1 MRLGY
6 VVANDKAEYLVGFSP
21 RSRVAPPQFLL
32 WSEDPAHALVFPKRS
47 VCRYLVK
54 AFKRSGFSAWTLQF
68 FETEN
73 TFFVGTQD
81 RDRPA
86 WLS

>member
-6 VVANDKAEYLVGFSP
+6 VVANDKSEYLVGVSP
-21 RSRVAPPQFLL
+21 CSRVAPQFLL
-32 WSEDPAHALVFPKRS
+32 WSENPAHALVFPKRS
-47 VCRYLVK
+47 ACRYLVN
-54 AFKRSGFSAWTLQF
+54 AFKRSGFSAWTLQL

-86 WLS
+86 WLD